1 MKKGMKKRMISII
14 TATVMCLVAIT
25 GCTTQ
30 ETGGSTAAP
39 AVTENKGTE
48 APAADAK
55 EAVTTAAGANGAAV
69 SADKKLKVGFTMN
82 NVSGDNYQ
90 TAFYDATIA
99 EAEKNNMEL
108 IVLDAAGDANLQLNQ
123 VDDLMEMKV
132 DVLLVFPCN
141 GVSIIPAVK
150 KASDSGIPV
159 LIVNND
165 IDEAGRQYTVGF
177 VGPDCVQQGRD
188 AATVF
193 VDYYKDKDMDSI
205 DVIQVEHVPG
215 NMTAVQRGQGF
226 KEGIE
231 GTKVRIIESQTANN
245 SREEA
250 MQITENYLIKYPNP
264 GDIDGIFVQGDN
276 MAFGVMAAVEAAGR
290 VGEFPIVGIAIT
302 AESYQKMQAG
312 SYYGSSLQSPYNLA
326 ETVVETVAK
335 VAAGENIEYYNAMDN
350 PIITYDTISNF
361 ECPNW

>member
-1 MKKGMKKRMISII
+1 MKKRMIGMMM
-14 TATVMCLVAIT
+14 AAAMCLTAMT
-25 GCTTQ
+25 GCTVK
-30 ETGGSTAAP
+30 ETNVSTAAQTAEAKTTEGQTTDSETKAAEP
-39 AVTENKGTE
+39 AAAAVTEAAQAGT
-48 APAADAK
+48 
-55 EAVTTAAGANGAAV
+55 G
-69 SADKKLKVGFTMN
+69 DKKLKVGFTMN

-90 TAFYDATIA
+90 TAFYDAMID
-99 EAEKNNMEL
+99 EAEKKNMEL

-132 DVLLVFPCN
+132 DILLVFPCN

-150 KASDSGIPV
+150 KASEAGIPV
-159 LIVNND
+159 LVVNND
-165 IDEAGRQYTVGF
+165 IDESGRQYTVGF
-177 VGPDCVQQGRD
+177 VGPDCVAQGRD

-193 VDYYKDKDMDSI
+193 VDYYKDQDMDSI
-205 DVIQVEHVPG
+205 DVIQIEHVPG

-226 KEGIE
+226 REGIE
-231 GTKVRIIESQTANN
+231 GTKVKIIESQTANN

-290 VGEFPIVGIAIT
+290 VGEFPIVGIALT
-302 AESYQKMQAG
+302 AESYQKMKAG

-326 ETVVETVAK
+326 ETVVETVEK
-335 VAAGENIEYYNAMDN
+335 VASGEKIDYYNAMDN
-350 PIITYDTISNF
+350 PIVTYDTIDQF
-361 ECPNW
+361 ECPSW